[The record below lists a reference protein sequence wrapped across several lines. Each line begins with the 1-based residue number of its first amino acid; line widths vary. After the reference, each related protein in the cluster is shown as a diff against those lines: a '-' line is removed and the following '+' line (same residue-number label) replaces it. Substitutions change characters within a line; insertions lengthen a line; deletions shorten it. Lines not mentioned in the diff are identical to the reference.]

1 MLSNGW
7 ENNLPMAERID
18 KDRFEPAYAQL
29 AAILR
34 RQIAGGIYP
43 PGGKIPSE
51 SSIGKQYGLSVMTVR
66 QAIGVLTEQGLVE
79 RVQGCG
85 TFVKSVSLTGSRFG
99 LESIEEIF
107 QDPERTRVKVLSMCP
122 AKADAKTAEKLDLPE
137 GARVIL
143 IRRLLL
149 REDRPAMCHEGRI
162 RCDFTRPLVEA
173 ELEVGPLSDLFRGN
187 GGGVAK
193 KCALSI
199 LPTVFDGEDA
209 RLLNQ
214 PEGRP
219 AFRLE
224 YLVYDFDD
232 IPFGWGWFTAAPE
245 TLVLKTKRGLW
256 DESWR
261 RSDPR
266 AGKDQ

>member
-1 MLSNGW
+1 MSEL
-7 ENNLPMAERID
+7 ID

-66 QAIGVLTEQGLVE
+66 QAIGVLTEQGLIE

-107 QDPERTRVKVLSMCP
+107 RDPARTRVKVLRMSP
-122 AKADAKTAEKLDLPE
+122 ERADAKTAEKLGLTE

-149 REDRPAMCHEGRI
+149 RENLPAMCHEGRI
-162 RCDFTRPLVEA
+162 RCDFDRPLVEA
-173 ELEVGPLSDLFRGN
+173 ELEVGPLSDLFRGS
-187 GGGVAK
+187 GAGVAT
-193 KCALSI
+193 KCALAI
-199 LPTVFDGEDA
+199 VPTVLDGEEA

-245 TLVLKTKRGLW
+245 TMVLKTKLGLW
-256 DESWR
+256 DES
-261 RSDPR
+261 
-266 AGKDQ
+266 